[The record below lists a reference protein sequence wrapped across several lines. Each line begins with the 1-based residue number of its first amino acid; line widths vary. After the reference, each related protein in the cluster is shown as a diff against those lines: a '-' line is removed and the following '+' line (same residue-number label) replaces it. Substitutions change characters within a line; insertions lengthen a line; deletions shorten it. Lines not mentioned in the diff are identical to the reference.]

1 MSKTINQNELLNF
14 TEELSFVIVSINYK
28 ICFLK
33 QYDLKS
39 GLQTEEENLKKL
51 FSLFELLNEDSKHYL
66 YSIKSLK
73 ENLNNV

>member
-1 MSKTINQNELLNF
+1 MSKTITELELLNF

-28 ICFLK
+28 ICFFK